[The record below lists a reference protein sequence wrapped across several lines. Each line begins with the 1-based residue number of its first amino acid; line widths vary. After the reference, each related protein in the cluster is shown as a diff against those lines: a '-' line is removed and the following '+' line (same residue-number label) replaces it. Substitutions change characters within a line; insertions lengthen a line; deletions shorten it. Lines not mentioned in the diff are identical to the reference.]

1 HHPWRCGRASHCDV
15 VDLGAYLVHPS
26 RCALPSHLVS
36 IGFTK
41 GPVFAAPFFSWVIG
55 MGGWRWAFGALGII
69 GLVWIVSWLVLGSD
83 GPYRQG
89 SGDKSAT
96 DATDA
101 TDANSA
107 EGSAVVEEA
116 AAEEE
121 TETDKVDDQKPV
133 NIWRAL

>member
-1 HHPWRCGRASHCDV
+1 
-15 VDLGAYLVHPS
+15 
-26 RCALPSHLVS
+26 
-36 IGFTK
+36 
-41 GPVFAAPFFSWVIG
+41 
-55 MGGWRWAFGALGII
+55 
-69 GLVWIVSWLVLGSD
+69 WIVSWLVLGGD

-101 TDANSA
+101 TDSNSA

-133 NIWRAL
+133 NIWRALFSVAFFAALFGAISNFWVQVFLPPCWLHFLGTFLGFSFAEVGF